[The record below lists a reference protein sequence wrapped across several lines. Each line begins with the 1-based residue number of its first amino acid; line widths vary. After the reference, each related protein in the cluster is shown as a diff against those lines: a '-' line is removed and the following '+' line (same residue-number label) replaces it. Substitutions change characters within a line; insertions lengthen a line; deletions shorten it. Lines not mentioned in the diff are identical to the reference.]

1 MLPGQFE
8 SFQHAP
14 PESIAYWNRMKEA
27 VQAKLFQRL
36 GDRPPLFTPQVT
48 ILRRESRNGYL
59 CEKFQF
65 DNGLGHLVHGY
76 FAIPHGLQGRA
87 PAILYHHQHAGEY
100 GIGKEELLNTWP
112 TSTPPAVAFTQAGY
126 CVMAIDA
133 YGFGERQ
140 MQGPAGEKEQGRATE
155 ESLFKMFLWQG
166 KTLWGMMVR
175 DDQLALQY
183 LLSRPEVD
191 AGRVGATGFSMG
203 STRTWWLAALDDRIK
218 AAVCVSCLT
227 RYQNLI
233 LHGLNNR
240 HGIYYYVPGILRD
253 GIDMEIVVGMIA
265 PRPLLTM
272 TGDQDEGSPVD
283 GVLIINNFVQELYK
297 MHGRPGDFKGV
308 VIPGLAHRYT
318 PEMWSETLTWFEK
331 YLK

>member
-140 MQGPAGEKEQGRATE
+140 T
-155 ESLFKMFLWQG
+155 
-166 KTLWGMMVR
+166 
-175 DDQLALQY
+175 
-183 LLSRPEVD
+183 
-191 AGRVGATGFSMG
+191 
-203 STRTWWLAALDDRIK
+203 
-218 AAVCVSCLT
+218 
-227 RYQNLI
+227 
-233 LHGLNNR
+233 
-240 HGIYYYVPGILRD
+240 
-253 GIDMEIVVGMIA
+253 
-265 PRPLLTM
+265 
-272 TGDQDEGSPVD
+272 
-283 GVLIINNFVQELYK
+283 
-297 MHGRPGDFKGV
+297 
-308 VIPGLAHRYT
+308 
-318 PEMWSETLTWFEK
+318 
-331 YLK
+331 